1 MASTPKPSE
10 LSRPLSVPLSS
21 LQSALTRTAHG
32 AWPRTQFLPPY
43 CTRTHTHTHTHT
55 RPRPQSLSSHHGPIR
70 SQHAVEY
77 RRVTSHGRD
86 DHGTMTSGVRS
97 YSHAP
102 KPTRAFPTHSLRPLA
117 SSSPLVARSQS
128 ARSLPVSRRG
138 QCAAFG
144 LASTLNTML
153 NSQHTQAFSLTLL
166 CATRERLPSRSS
178 KVRWLVSATSGRYS
192 SRV

>member
-10 LSRPLSVPLSS
+10 LSRPPVALSACLSAVSTHTDSTRS
-21 LQSALTRTAHG
+21 LAAHTVSATIL
-32 AWPRTQFLPPY
+32 Y
-43 CTRTHTHTHTHT
+43 SHTHTHTHT